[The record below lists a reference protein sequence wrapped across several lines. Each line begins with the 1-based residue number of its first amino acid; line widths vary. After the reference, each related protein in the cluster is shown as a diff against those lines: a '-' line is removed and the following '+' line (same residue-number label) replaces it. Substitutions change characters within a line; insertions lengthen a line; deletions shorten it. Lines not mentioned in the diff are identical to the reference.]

1 MISFRLTTAKH
12 AHDLSGK
19 GAEVTGGRW
28 NNKGTAI
35 VYTSESRA
43 LCMLEVAVHLPLGY
57 LPKDYVLI
65 SLEVPDRS
73 LQTISRS
80 YLPEDWNQFPPKPS
94 TRLIGDKF
102 VSEGKTLLLKVPS
115 ALVPDEHN
123 ILINPAHKDFLQVKI
138 LTIEPF
144 LFDSRFFIR

>member
-1 MISFRLTTAKH
+1 M
-12 AHDLSGK
+12 
-19 GAEVTGGRW
+19 TGGRW

-43 LCMLEVAVHLPLGY
+43 LCMLEVAVHLPLGH

-65 SLEVPDRS
+65 SLEVPDGS
-73 LQTISRS
+73 LENISRS

-94 TRLIGDKF
+94 TRHLGDTF
-102 VSEGKTLLLKVPS
+102 ISEGKKLLLKVPS

-123 ILINPAHKDFLQVKI
+123 FLINPAHKDFLQVKI
-138 LTIEPF
+138 LAVEPF

>member
-1 MISFRLTTAKH
+1 MIVFRLTTAKH

-19 GAEVTGGRW
+19 GAEMTGGRW
-28 NNKGTAI
+28 NNKGIAI

-43 LCMLEVAVHLPLGY
+43 LCMLEVAVHLPLGS

-65 SLEVPDRS
+65 SLQVPDGS
-73 LQTISRS
+73 LQTISET
-80 YLPEDWNQFPPKPS
+80 YLSEDWNQFPPKPS
-94 TRLIGDKF
+94 TRQLGDTF
-102 VSEGKTLLLKVPS
+102 VSERKKLLLKVPS

-123 ILINPAHKDFLQVKI
+123 FLINPAHKDFPQVQI
-138 LTIEPF
+138 LAVEPF

>member
-1 MISFRLTTAKH
+1 MIVFRLTTSKH

-19 GAEVTGGRW
+19 GAEVAGGRW

-43 LCMLEVAVHLPLGY
+43 LCMLEVAVHLPLGN

-65 SLEVPDRS
+65 SLEVPEDS
-73 LQTISRS
+73 IQTISRF
-80 YLPEDWNQFPPKPS
+80 YLAEDWNQFPPKPS
-94 TRLIGDKF
+94 TRLIGDTF
-102 VSEGKTLLLKVPS
+102 VAEGNALLLKVPS

-123 ILINPAHKDFLQVKI
+123 ILINPAHKDFLKVKI
-138 LTIEPF
+138 LEVEPF
-144 LFDSRFFIR
+144 QFDSRFFIR